1 MTTAAVARAVLAIA
15 LAAAVLAALWVARSA
30 LLIIYVSGLLATGLG
45 PLVHFIEH
53 AAPGTQRLPRWLAI
67 LLIYLVIVGVLT
79 LVGLLV
85 VPPLIEQSQDLS
97 KRIPELLE
105 RGQRFLVDRG
115 MLDHRITLE
124 EAVRNAPGPG
134 QAAGTVA
141 SAVASVFSGILA
153 VITVLMLTFYLLVE
167 SDALL
172 GGFARLFPR
181 PDRPRVQAAALKI
194 STKVSAW
201 LSGQLILGGTIGL
214 TTAAGLYLLGVPYFY
229 VLALLAGFGEL
240 IPVVGPIFSAV
251 PAILVALTVSPQTAL
266 FTLLFVLAQQQFENH
281 LLVPRIM
288 ARQVGVSPV
297 VVIVALL
304 IGGSLLG
311 VMGAILA
318 VPSAAIIQ
326 VVFDELLD
334 ERDRLQESRDL
345 DVPKLELRSEKSEVR
360 RA

>member
-1 MTTAAVARAVLAIA
+1 VTTAAVARAVLTIA
-15 LAAAVLAALWVARSA
+15 LAAALLAALWVARGA
-30 LLIIYVSGLLATGLG
+30 LLIIYISGLLATGLG

-53 AAPGTQRLPRWLAI
+53 AAAPGTQRLPRWLAI
-67 LLIYLVIVGVLT
+67 LLIYLLIVGLLT

-115 MLDHRITLE
+115 VLDHRITLE

-141 SAVASVFSGILA
+141 TAVARVFTGMLA
-153 VITVLMLTFYLLVE
+153 VITVLILTFYLLVE
-167 SDALL
+167 SDALFM
-172 GGFARLFPR
+172 GFARLFPR

-201 LSGQLILGGTIGL
+201 LSGQLILGGAIGL
-214 TTAAGLYLLGVPYFY
+214 TAAAGLYLLGVPYFY
-229 VLALLAGFGEL
+229 VLAVLAGFGEL

-251 PAILVALTVSPQTAL
+251 PAILVALTVSPKTAL
-266 FTLLFVLAQQQFENH
+266 FTLLFFIVQQQSESH
-281 LLVPRIM
+281 ILVPRIM

-297 VVIVALL
+297 VVIAALL
-304 IGGSLLG
+304 IGGSVLG

-326 VVFDELLD
+326 VVVDELLD
-334 ERDRLQESRDL
+334 ERDRIQTSRDL
-345 DVPKLELRSEKSEVR
+345 NGT
-360 RA
+360 